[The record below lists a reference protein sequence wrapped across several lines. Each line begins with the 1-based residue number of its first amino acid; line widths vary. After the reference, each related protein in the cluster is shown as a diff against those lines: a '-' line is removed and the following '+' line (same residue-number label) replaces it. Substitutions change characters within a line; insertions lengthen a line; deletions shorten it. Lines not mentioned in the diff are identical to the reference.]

1 MARSKGAAAPPA
13 STGGHPNR
21 RTGGRTNGRAPQSR
35 AVSWPASLSTVTHR
49 ALSLCPPGVSHHR
62 PSQPSAQ
69 VDTATGRRHRLSR
82 PRPGALP
89 PTRPGPTLTWFHNR
103 SVRPPGSGEAF
114 TPVRLPPSD
123 LPQHPT
129 GATVPGR
136 GRPAA
141 HQTERKD
148 DGVAG
153 MQVQPQE
160 KEDIPIVNKIIH

>member
-1 MARSKGAAAPPA
+1 MRSMARSKGAAAPPA

-21 RTGGRTNGRAPQSR
+21 RAPPSQ

-62 PSQPSAQ
+62 SSQPSAQ
-69 VDTATGRRHRLSR
+69 VDTVTGRRHRLSR
-82 PRPGALP
+82 PRPGALLLP
-89 PTRPGPTLTWFHNR
+89 RPAHPDVVPQPLSRATSNQ
-103 SVRPPGSGEAF
+103 EAF

-136 GRPAA
+136 GRPAP
-141 HQTERKD
+141 HQTEGKD
-148 DGVAG
+148 DGVPG

-160 KEDIPIVNKIIH
+160 KEDIPIMHKIIH